1 MDIEFAVDSHD
12 GHIYVVQ
19 SRQETV
25 MSQKD
30 SSVLRTYRLQDTPHL
45 GRTPSGARVLSTGL
59 AVGNK
64 IGCGTVRVIV
74 DSSPKEMGK
83 VQPGDVVVT
92 DLTTPRCT
100 DPHIHTYMT
109 FVFSVFL
116 ACFPRLLVRSTA

>member
-19 SRQETV
+19 SRPETV

-30 SSVLRTYRLQDTPHL
+30 NAVLRTYRLQDTAHL
-45 GRTPSGARVLSTGL
+45 GRTPEGARVLGTGL

-64 IGCGTVRVIV
+64 IGSGTVRIIL
-74 DSSPKEMGK
+74 DSSPNEMGK

-92 DLTTPRCT
+92 DLTTPRSF
-100 DPHIHTYMT
+100 HT
-109 FVFSVFL
+109 
-116 ACFPRLLVRSTA
+116 STHS